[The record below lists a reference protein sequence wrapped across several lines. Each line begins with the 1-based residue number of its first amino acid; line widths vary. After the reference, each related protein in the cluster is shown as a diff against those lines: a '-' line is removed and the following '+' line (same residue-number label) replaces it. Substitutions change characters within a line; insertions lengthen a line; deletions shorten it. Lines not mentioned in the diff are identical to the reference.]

1 MHSSEQL
8 IAEILTAAQE
18 QLQAAKRLDVM
29 ALGEATARR
38 QDLLFELEVEFD
50 KLAESD
56 SLRSKIKELQELDRR
71 LKEVLSTVSHV
82 CEQVRPRKAPA
93 IYGSNGRLRRSR
105 RYSV

>member
-38 QDLLFELEVEFD
+38 QDLFF
-50 KLAESD
+50 
-56 SLRSKIKELQELDRR
+56 R
-71 LKEVLSTVSHV
+71 T
-82 CEQVRPRKAPA
+82 
-93 IYGSNGRLRRSR
+93 RSR
-105 RYSV
+105 V